1 LRYTTSHAL
10 LCWSAQLTHHLYL
23 VLVLLLFLLSCSRR
37 VATALAKQLQL
48 PLNRVVAEATPAMK
62 VQMLQ
67 QLRQQQASK
76 HQHPLHRNSSTSST
90 DASSSGIAAR
100 LLRRLKMGS
109 QTKHQQGRTAVAM
122 VGDGINDSPALTEA
136 DVGMAIGGGADIA
149 AQSADILLLKDS
161 LSDVLVALDI
171 SSK

>member
-1 LRYTTSHAL
+1 
-10 LCWSAQLTHHLYL
+10 
-23 VLVLLLFLLSCSRR
+23 VLPYSRR

-76 HQHPLHRNSSTSST
+76 HQPLFHHNSST
-90 DASSSGIAAR
+90 ASSGGIAAT
-100 LLRRLKMGS
+100 LLCWLKMKR

-171 SSK
+171 STK

>member
-1 LRYTTSHAL
+1 LAVGIVSAPL
-10 LCWSAQLTHHLYL
+10 LS
-23 VLVLLLFLLSCSRR
+23 LLLLLPCARR

-62 VQMLQ
+62 VHMVQ
-67 QLRQQQASK
+67 QLRQQQACS
-76 HQHPLHRNSSTSST
+76 HAPTRSHHDSGASASA
-90 DASSSGIAAR
+90 ASSSGLVPR
-100 LLRRLKMGS
+100 LFSQLKMKLQAKQRQS
-109 QTKHQQGRTAVAM
+109 RTAVAM

-136 DVGMAIGGGADIA
+136 DVGLAVGGGADIA